1 MGVLLGEVRGVA
13 DRAADFFGV
22 AMLRFEGEDMVV
34 VVVVTTV
41 TLASSTE
48 ASRAAV
54 ERGGGESFLPHCIW
68 IEQAYH
74 LA

>member
-13 DRAADFFGV
+13 DRAANFFGV
-22 AMLRFEGEDMVV
+22 AMLRFEGEDVVV

-48 ASRAAV
+48 AS
-54 ERGGGESFLPHCIW
+54 
-68 IEQAYH
+68 
-74 LA
+74 